1 MTNEEAQFIL
11 RSYRPGG
18 QDAADPHFGPALAQA
33 RQDPALARWLER
45 EQSLDRAVA
54 GGLRQVAPPAHLRP
68 TILAGAQASRAPR
81 VRRGPWLVA
90 AALAAV
96 LLAVAALVRVSA
108 PRDLPL
114 DRFMALAAR
123 DLAVNHRLMAHP
135 EPNPVSAWLERPET
149 RLGAGL
155 PKAPDELRAAGCRSV
170 TFAGIEVFEVC
181 FDRID
186 GYHLYIARRRDV
198 VGPLPEEKTFLVR
211 DGLATVAWADARYV
225 YVLATEAGSAA
236 LRRVL

>member
-1 MTNEEAQFIL
+1 MTNDEAQFIL
-11 RSYRPGG
+11 RSYRSGG
-18 QDAADPHFGPALAQA
+18 QDAADPYFGPALMQA
-33 RQDPALARWLER
+33 RQDPALGRWLER
-45 EQSLDRAVA
+45 EQAIDRAVA
-54 GGLRQVAPPAHLRP
+54 ERLRQVEPPAHLRR
-68 TILAGAQASRAPR
+68 TILAGAQASRTPA
-81 VRRGPWLVA
+81 RRGPWLLA

-108 PRDLPL
+108 PRELPL
-114 DRFMALAAR
+114 DRFVELAAR

-135 EPNPVSAWLERPET
+135 EPNRVSAWLERAET

-155 PKAPDELRAAGCRSV
+155 PQSPDELRNAGCRAV

-186 GYHLYIARRRDV
+186 GYHLYIARRQDV
-198 VGPLPEEKTFLVR
+198 SGRIPEEKRFLVR
-211 DGLATVAWADARYV
+211 DGLATVAWADAHYV
-225 YVLATEAGSAA
+225 YVLATEAGAEA